1 VVFTSQSQVFPMTLA
16 AFFNRHN
23 FSFTVNQLAVRDDL
37 CVGFNNN
44 VENCSLTGAFS
55 IVS

>member
-1 VVFTSQSQVFPMTLA
+1 MVFTSQSQVFRMTLA